1 MAGAGGAP
9 HAEVVSRGPSLP
21 LLHRMTL
28 YAMVRILKFIAL
40 LTYVGAS
47 TASLTASSHR
57 ERRRAV
63 HGIASPALMAVWV
76 AGYTLAWLRGT
87 SPFELWTSGGLLL
100 SLGANLSLI
109 QAAASG
115 ARTRWVVARYAI
127 PVGLAIVL
135 MVLRPKWSWL
145 DT

>member
-1 MAGAGGAP
+1 ML
-9 HAEVVSRGPSLP
+9 ELVSRGPSLP
-21 LLHRMTL
+21 LLHPMTL
-28 YAMVRILKFIAL
+28 YGLARILKFIAL

-47 TASLTASSHR
+47 AASWTATSPR

-63 HGIASPALMAVWV
+63 HGIASPALVAVWM
-76 AGYTLAWLRGT
+76 AGYALAWLRGT
-87 SPFELWTSGGLLL
+87 SPFELWTLGGLLL

-109 QAAASG
+109 QAAVTG

-127 PVGLAIVL
+127 PLGLTIVL